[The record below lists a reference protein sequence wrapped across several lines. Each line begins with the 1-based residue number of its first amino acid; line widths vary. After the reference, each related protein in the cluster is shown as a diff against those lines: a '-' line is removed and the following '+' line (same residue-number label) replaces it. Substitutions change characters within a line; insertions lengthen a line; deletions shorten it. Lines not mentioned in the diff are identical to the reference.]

1 MINTLMKAEDTMSDV
16 LPSALVNSV
25 MAKLYDVLTNGDE
38 TVPKS
43 EDNFFTWCTPGIP
56 VEVEDFD
63 FLSQGLTGVV
73 KKKAIDEIVAPGGGA
88 APAPTEGSTGSQI
101 ELTPALLDQLRAEDT
116 ARLYMQ
122 AENFARLVDFVP
134 DVTRADNEQFAR
146 LNVMNN
152 EGSLSDIYRYI
163 LRMSQVMQSEL
174 PEETKQKIE
183 QFRNLLSVTKTKK
196 NLIDGSETQVTEP
209 SPLTQVYFEK
219 MAAYESAALEYNSR
233 RVDALTAADPRAVHY
248 FALNA
253 NILRNKVRAAMN
265 DWVANGYKNDYEQ
278 IAAFIDQVMLRDMT
292 LLKQEYRDDLEK
304 ARITGLASG
313 SDFFYTSLIP
323 GNFARSSGWTEFTF
337 SSGELAS
344 YTSSNHST
352 RRWQASGGASYFGIF
367 GGRGGAS
374 SSSSRSAYN
383 SAFNSDHFYLK
394 FEICQVPIVRPWFK
408 QAFLLSKTW
417 RFDQNHPE
425 AKDEMVCDG
434 GATPKGLMPAY
445 PTTAIFVRGLT
456 LRLGHSAGFSDFM
469 AEHTSSS
476 AGGGG
481 YVNFGPFFAGG
492 SYSRASTSGS
502 TQRSYGNTWDNQAMN
517 VPGMQVVGFKCHIN
531 PKSPAPLSTITKW
544 V

>member
-1 MINTLMKAEDTMSDV
+1 MANV
-16 LPSALVNSV
+16 LPSQLANSV

-73 KKKAIDEIVAPGGGA
+73 KQKAISEMVTAGGGA
-88 APAPTEGSTGSQI
+88 APAPEGSTGSQV
-101 ELTPALLDQLRAEDT
+101 ELTPALLDQLRGEDT

-146 LNVMNN
+146 LNILNN

-174 PEETKQKIE
+174 PEEVKKKIE
-183 QFRNLLSVTKTKK
+183 KFRQLLSVTKTKK
-196 NLIDGSETQVTEP
+196 NLLDDSETQVTEP
-209 SPLTQVYFEK
+209 SPLTQIYFEK

-248 FALNA
+248 WALNA

-278 IAAFIDQVMLRDMT
+278 ISAFIDQVMLRDMT

-313 SDFFYTSLIP
+313 SDFFYTALIP

-337 SSGELAS
+337 SSGDFAS
-344 YTSSNHST
+344 HTSSTYST
-352 RRWQASGGASYFGIF
+352 RRWQARGGASFLGIF

-374 SSSSRSAYN
+374 SSSSSTAYN
-383 SAFNSDHFYLK
+383 STFNSDHFFLK
-394 FEICQVPIVRPWFK
+394 FQICQVPIVRPWFK

-417 RFDQNHPE
+417 RFDQNNPE
-425 AKDEMVCDG
+425 AKDEIVSDG
-434 GATPKGLMPAY
+434 GSIPRGLIPAY
-445 PTTAIFVRGLT
+445 PTTIIFVRNLT
-456 LRLGHSAGFSDFM
+456 LALGHSEGFRNFM
-469 AEHTSSS
+469 SEHTSSS

-481 YVNFGPFFAGG
+481 YVHFGPFFLGG
-492 SYSRASTSGS
+492 GYSRASTSGS
-502 TQRSYGNTWDNQAMN
+502 TQRHHGYSWDNQGMN

-531 PKSPAPLSTITKW
+531 PKSPNPLSTITRW